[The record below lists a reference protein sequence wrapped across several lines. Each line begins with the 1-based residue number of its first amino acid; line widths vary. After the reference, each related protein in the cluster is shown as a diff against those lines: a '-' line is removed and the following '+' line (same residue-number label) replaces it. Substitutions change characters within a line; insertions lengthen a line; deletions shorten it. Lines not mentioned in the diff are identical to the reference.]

1 MSIIV
6 IYHAM
11 SLIVLYQLLP
21 SVGFHCPSVI
31 KKNTFKSSCLKPLCK
46 LNQTWL
52 LWSFSGPLSKLYKC
66 HFQQFFS
73 YMYIEVVSLIGGG
86 NRRKP
91 ATCRKS
97 LTNFIT

>member
-31 KKNTFKSSCLKPLCK
+31 KKIH
-46 LNQTWL
+46 LNL
-52 LWSFSGPLSKLYKC
+52 L
-66 HFQQFFS
+66 
-73 YMYIEVVSLIGGG
+73 V
-86 NRRKP
+86 
-91 ATCRKS
+91 
-97 LTNFIT
+97 